1 MRMRR
6 KRPEVYKN
14 SARISLVSSFLAS
27 VLLGQIAPLEIS
39 DITGMNLW
47 DIVNEQW
54 SEPLLELTAGSKDAV
69 ADLRAKLGD
78 VPLDGERALGSIS
91 TYFVER
97 YGFSK
102 DCQIAPFTGDNP
114 ATILALPLRPGDA
127 IVSLGTSTTFL
138 MNTATYKPDPS
149 YHFMNHPTTKGHF
162 MFMLCYKNGGLA
174 REKVRDALPKSGGQD
189 AWSSFNQAV
198 LDTPPLDVK
207 SGADSSSKAK
217 LGLYFPLPEIV
228 PNVRAGTWRY
238 ECAAKDGSDLTP
250 ADGEK
255 AWSPEADA
263 RAIVESQALS
273 MRLRSQ
279 SLVDSPPPPSDN
291 SSSSSTTSSAL
302 PPQPRR
308 IYLVGGGS
316 LNPAI
321 ARVMGD
327 VLGGADGVY
336 KLDVGG
342 NACALGGAYKAVW
355 TLEKAAGESF
365 DELIGKRWKEEG
377 AIQKVDDGYREGVFE
392 AYGKVLGAFEDMERR
407 VLKEF
412 KN

>member
-1 MRMRR
+1 
-6 KRPEVYKN
+6 
-14 SARISLVSSFLAS
+14 
-27 VLLGQIAPLEIS
+27 
-39 DITGMNLW
+39 LW
-47 DIVNEQW
+47 DIANEQW
-54 SEPLLELTAGSKDAV
+54 NEPLIELAAGSKDAV

-174 REKVRDALPKSGGQD
+174 REKVRDKLPKPTGQD
-189 AWSSFNQAV
+189 QWSSFNQAV
-198 LDTPPLDVK
+198 LNTPPLDVK

-238 ECAAKDGSDLTP
+238 ECTAKDGSNLTP
-250 ADGEK
+250 VDGEK

-279 SLVDSPPPPSDN
+279 SLVNSPPPSDN
-291 SSSSSTTSSAL
+291 SSTYSAL

-327 VLGGADGVY
+327 FGWRGWCVQARRADWEAVEGGGRDPE
-336 KLDVGG
+336 GG
-342 NACALGGAYKAVW
+342 
-355 TLEKAAGESF
+355 
-365 DELIGKRWKEEG
+365 
-377 AIQKVDDGYREGVFE
+377 
-392 AYGKVLGAFEDMERR
+392 RR
-407 VLKEF
+407 LSRGRV
-412 KN
+412 